1 MVIDAFL
8 SHEWMTPG
16 WLKMAGLA
24 FYLNTP
30 RAVAAAVLVHAV
42 LHALELAGAYT
53 FPIPPVHGD
62 TRMFD
67 GSEVVPSMRLQMH
80 CALPMLVFFLVLRY
94 GQELPWGTRYCFL
107 DKTCIHQTDEA
118 KKAIGIKQLG
128 AFLRYSEH
136 MVVLWQPKYFTR
148 LWCVYELAAF
158 MHMNK
163 DCRRVSFLPLKLSV
177 FAIALNVFHSV
188 ATICFCI
195 LLPWTLLLPEHAE
208 WVAEVVP
215 KAAQYPYLWLVC
227 VVLNFVGLYALTS
240 PFFWMFCKWH
250 MRDRKELLQ
259 QVRTFEFEKAECLK
273 ESDREFVQE
282 QIEHW
287 FGEVAQFE
295 HYVRTAVAERVEEML
310 NEQGPVPY
318 HVVTV
323 GSLSHILV
331 SSTIIINAV
340 QDGIPNL
347 VNICIAFASICFF
360 TDAIAMRLITDLAGT
375 TFGDAPAGGHSLLSR
390 LSGPLATAMIFS
402 VCLAVPLAL
411 ITPAAPQWLAV
422 LLVVIELVVT
432 CMLYFPRRV
441 VRGMFPS
448 TPREA
453 NVPAVA

>member
-1 MVIDAFL
+1 
-8 SHEWMTPG
+8 
-16 WLKMAGLA
+16 
-24 FYLNTP
+24 
-30 RAVAAAVLVHAV
+30 
-42 LHALELAGAYT
+42 
-53 FPIPPVHGD
+53 
-62 TRMFD
+62 
-67 GSEVVPSMRLQMH
+67 
-80 CALPMLVFFLVLRY
+80 
-94 GQELPWGTRYCFL
+94 
-107 DKTCIHQTDEA
+107 
-118 KKAIGIKQLG
+118 
-128 AFLRYSEH
+128 
-136 MVVLWQPKYFTR
+136 
-148 LWCVYELAAF
+148 
-158 MHMNK
+158 
-163 DCRRVSFLPLKLSV
+163 
-177 FAIALNVFHSV
+177 
-188 ATICFCI
+188 
-195 LLPWTLLLPEHAE
+195 
-208 WVAEVVP
+208 
-215 KAAQYPYLWLVC
+215 
-227 VVLNFVGLYALTS
+227 
-240 PFFWMFCKWH
+240 MFCKWH